1 YDGTIVKYI
10 EWRDTVERAFTIK
23 ELTTLMIFGRYSG
36 NPDDGY
42 VCVEKGHYGT
52 RDAANHSQ
60 AESVVNLN
68 RQVFAIIA
76 TKLKGTALSKY
87 KTSAKRANCWW
98 RGDINDDAPTINALK
113 DRTNYPHDTAKA
125 SAFKNG
131 LSTAVN
137 TAPAATIVQIS
148 FREILDEQFI
158 TEAVQETYQ
167 QQFLRF
173 KFIPNWNDEN
183 SYDKYMNKFE
193 ELKTLAN
200 YQYATNFKS
209 GPYTNYKM
217 RLPPKMKERLTF
229 LAGLGNVQTETQ
241 FWQQTSA
248 IFHSLQQNKPTKKY
262 SVHKEQKDIREKTT
276 DDLKENW
283 VNQKYN
289 RKLHEYFTN
298 KLLSEDFNK
307 CVKKLKKQ
315 TLRKYAK
322 DEIEDI
328 DNERKKW
335 VKDREE
341 ESLKEIT
348 NSENILI
355 PYGMQFENPEI
366 NDLATQLQGIAL
378 NEQQKL
384 KDILID
390 DVNDT
395 LEQFEKVTPENS
407 TGKAG
412 GSNKTKPPSPK
423 MGTIIKQR
431 LSDWEQEIK
440 KAKDFE
446 DPRIS
451 KQFEYLKDRLNQI
464 ENRRPS
470 QGNRNNN
477 KVQVPQN
484 TETKRETTY
493 RYLKGLS
500 DTNDLTIY
508 KQRKRIKELE
518 EEYEKD
524 MSSALT
530 MTNEQF
536 AKLTAWDQRN
546 VLDELVQGAAYSKN
560 EAIRQQNH
568 NNHMELIREQAE
580 LTGEMITEQ
589 LETAKEQQ
597 IRKQI
602 SKQRSKLKKP
612 EKLNLPEKIF
622 PTGWTGGLKQKE
634 QPPHSPSK
642 PSSLRNS
649 IDIAQDEL
657 EEILKPS
664 PRTQLEPEQTL
675 SIPPQ
680 RPKIQRK
687 ILPQRSYSPLSSDLL
702 QKRTYSPI
710 PNEQLEQKKFRE
722 HTPTPPPPEQGPSK
736 IREVLLLHDEITQ
749 QLESPEFWEDAKIPK
764 MPRYNPKVTTKS
776 NFDSEEYMP
785 IQNTFRGQTYTKYV
799 KLSLEK
805 ELPSFFDKNNDETVK
820 TEENKGFRLSSSEE
834 DEKRHEKKNLIMNQK
849 KQTYI

>member
-1 YDGTIVKYI
+1 
-10 EWRDTVERAFTIK
+10 
-23 ELTTLMIFGRYSG
+23 
-36 NPDDGY
+36 
-42 VCVEKGHYGT
+42 
-52 RDAANHSQ
+52 
-60 AESVVNLN
+60 
-68 RQVFAIIA
+68 
-76 TKLKGTALSKY
+76 
-87 KTSAKRANCWW
+87 
-98 RGDINDDAPTINALK
+98 
-113 DRTNYPHDTAKA
+113 
-125 SAFKNG
+125 
-131 LSTAVN
+131 
-137 TAPAATIVQIS
+137 
-148 FREILDEQFI
+148 
-158 TEAVQETYQ
+158 
-167 QQFLRF
+167 
-173 KFIPNWNDEN
+173 
-183 SYDKYMNKFE
+183 
-193 ELKTLAN
+193 
-200 YQYATNFKS
+200 
-209 GPYTNYKM
+209 
-217 RLPPKMKERLTF
+217 
-229 LAGLGNVQTETQ
+229 
-241 FWQQTSA
+241 
-248 IFHSLQQNKPTKKY
+248 
-262 SVHKEQKDIREKTT
+262 
-276 DDLKENW
+276 
-283 VNQKYN
+283 
-289 RKLHEYFTN
+289 
-298 KLLSEDFNK
+298 
-307 CVKKLKKQ
+307 
-315 TLRKYAK
+315 
-322 DEIEDI
+322 
-328 DNERKKW
+328 
-335 VKDREE
+335 
-341 ESLKEIT
+341 
-348 NSENILI
+348 
-355 PYGMQFENPEI
+355 
-366 NDLATQLQGIAL
+366 
-378 NEQQKL
+378 
-384 KDILID
+384 
-390 DVNDT
+390 
-395 LEQFEKVTPENS
+395 
-407 TGKAG
+407 
-412 GSNKTKPPSPK
+412 

-446 DPRIS
+446 DPRIP
-451 KQFEYLKDRLNQI
+451 KQFEFLKDRLNQI
-464 ENRRPS
+464 ENRTIRRPS

-612 EKLNLPEKIF
+612 EKLNLPEKMYRETYTTDHPF
-622 PTGWTGGLKQKE
+622 QDKDEKDDDEESVKSNETTDSQRWTGGLKQKE

-702 QKRTYSPI
+702 RKRTYSPI

-722 HTPTPPPPEQGPSK
+722 HTPTPSPPEQGPSK
-736 IREVLLLHDEITQ
+736 IREVPLSHDEITQ
-749 QLESPEFWEDAKIPK
+749 QLLSPEFWEDAKIPK
-764 MPRYNPKVTTKS
+764 MPRYNPKVTTKK
-776 NFDSEEYMP
+776 DKH
-785 IQNTFRGQTYTKYV
+785 IQN
-799 KLSLEK
+799 
-805 ELPSFFDKNNDETVK
+805 
-820 TEENKGFRLSSSEE
+820 
-834 DEKRHEKKNLIMNQK
+834 M
-849 KQTYI
+849 